1 MNKKIL
7 ISAVFCAL
15 TMAACEKGEK
25 GSIKILSMSP
35 EPTVALKVGQK
46 VDLKLEFEYTLNR
59 DAGRAGLSV
68 QPGDGIPNIAK
79 LDKDVELKRGSGKAV
94 ITAVFVVPD
103 SEEVVVNVPL
113 YAGAGSSRTE
123 IVDQRT
129 YNVIRK
135 KK

>member
-7 ISAVFCAL
+7 LSAVCCAL
-15 TMAACEKGEK
+15 ALAGCERGEK
-25 GSIKILSMSP
+25 GSIRILSLSP
-35 EPTVALKVGQK
+35 EPTVALKVGEK
-46 VDLKLEFEYTLNR
+46 VDLKVEVEYTLNKS
-59 DAGRAGLSV
+59 AGRVGLSV

-79 LDKDVELKRGSGKAV
+79 QDKDVQLKRGSGKAE
-94 ITAVFVVPD
+94 ITAMFVVPD

-113 YAGAGSSRTE
+113 YEGAGATRTE
-123 IVDQRT
+123 VVAQRT